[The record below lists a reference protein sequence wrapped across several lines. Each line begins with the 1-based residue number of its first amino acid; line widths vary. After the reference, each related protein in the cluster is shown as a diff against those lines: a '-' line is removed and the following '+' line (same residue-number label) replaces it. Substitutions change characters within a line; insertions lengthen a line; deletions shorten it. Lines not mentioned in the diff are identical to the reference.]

1 MRHAFAIAALLAPPL
16 ASACEDAATR
26 CYEDADR
33 HSRGARAFARRALAR
48 ARTASLRAA
57 AAGTA
62 ALLSHDES
70 SEERKR
76 LLRARA
82 QLEIATCICGVSAF
96 ATMERMQ
103 AKIEAVERR

>member
-1 MRHAFAIAALLAPPL
+1 MGHVFAIAALLAPPL

-33 HSRGARAFARRALAR
+33 PSRGARAFARRALAR
-48 ARTASLRAA
+48 ARAASLCAA
-57 AAGTA
+57 AAVTA
-62 ALLSHDES
+62 ALLSRGES

-76 LLRARA
+76 LVRARA
-82 QLEIATCICGVSAF
+82 QLAIATVRCEPSAF

-103 AKIEAVERR
+103 AKIDALERW

>member
-16 ASACEDAATR
+16 SSACEYAAAR

-33 HSRGARAFARRALAR
+33 PSRGARAFARRALAR
-48 ARTASLRAA
+48 ARTALLDAA

-62 ALLSHDES
+62 ALLSRDER

-76 LLRARA
+76 LVRARA
-82 QLEIATCICGVSAF
+82 QLVIATCIREPSAF
-96 ATMERMQ
+96 AAMERME
-103 AKIEAVERR
+103 AKIEAFERR